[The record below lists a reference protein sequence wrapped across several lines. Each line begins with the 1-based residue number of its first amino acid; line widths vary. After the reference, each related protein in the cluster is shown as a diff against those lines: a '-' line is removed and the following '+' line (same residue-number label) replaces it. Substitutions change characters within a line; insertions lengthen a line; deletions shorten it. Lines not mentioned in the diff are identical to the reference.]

1 MEKDLQES
9 AWKKRKAPLRLMDLQ
24 CDAKAS
30 HPCVKGST
38 MTVVMPPPAAP
49 TAAAKRVPSFAKSN
63 KVTGA
68 NGAKIGEDN
77 WELFVEDYLIE
88 GVCMFDA
95 HKGLQVGGEAAWA
108 RSGQM
113 DAMPTK
119 LVEERAQA
127 KTTMVTSLDPWT

>member
-1 MEKDLQES
+1 
-9 AWKKRKAPLRLMDLQ
+9 
-24 CDAKAS
+24 
-30 HPCVKGST
+30 
-38 MTVVMPPPAAP
+38 MT
-49 TAAAKRVPSFAKSN
+49 
-63 KVTGA
+63 GE

-95 HKGLQVGGEAAWA
+95 HTRLQVGGEAAWA
-108 RSGQM
+108 GSGQM